1 MTYDRLCQSL
11 AIHGLIP
18 RGGFHPREDDGLGPD
33 AGSVVLVGN
42 AGATMWEAFSAA
54 RGGEKDPMNAWS
66 RRVIGA
72 IAEAFGA
79 RALYPFDGPPWWPFQ
94 RWAQRAEAVFPSPV
108 GMLIH
113 PDHGLWHAYRGA
125 LVFSEPVAGLP
136 SREEAPSPCDTCQG
150 KPCLDACPA
159 GAFTDTGYDVPACAA
174 HLASPAGSDCMSLGC
189 RARRACPV
197 GQMSAYVPDQALFH
211 MDAFLKSRP
220 RL

>member
-1 MTYDRLCQSL
+1 MTYDRLCQAL

-18 RGGFHPREDDGLGPD
+18 RGGFRPREDDGLGPD
-33 AGSVVLVGN
+33 AGSVLLVGN

-125 LVFSEPVAGLP
+125 LVFSEPVADLP
-136 SREEAPSPCDTCQG
+136 SREEAASPCDTCQE
-150 KPCLDACPA
+150 KPCLDACPV
-159 GAFTDTGYDVPACAA
+159 GAFTDTGYDVPACDA

-220 RL
+220 RP